1 MRSEYKYAKSAA
13 ENAARREEL
22 YKFLLSRGEKWTSM
36 ERCTD
41 TIRLYP
47 AYFRTTY
54 HNSSARRMLTH
65 DIEAINAD
73 AAYEKIII
81 SGSHGIK
88 LATQS
93 EFDKF
98 VASETKEIFLKLR
111 RLRGIMRKGSVD
123 QMLDLQGKITE
134 AFVEG

>member
-1 MRSEYKYAKSAA
+1 MRSGYKYAKCAA
-13 ENAARREEL
+13 ENAARQEEL
-22 YKFLLSRGEKWTSM
+22 YKFLLSRGDKWTSM

-54 HNSSARRMLTH
+54 HNSTARRWLTK
-65 DIEAINAD
+65 DIEAINANGD
-73 AAYEKIII
+73 YEKIII

-98 VASETKEIFLKLR
+98 VASETKEIFRKLR
-111 RLRGIMRKGSVD
+111 RLRRIMRKGSVD

-134 AFVEG
+134 AFMEG